1 MIEEKKNRN
10 IVTPVCIIISIA
22 AIFLTAANGY
32 SKKWYSSKAAADMY
46 AGKQEETE
54 SGTLSLQKFEWQTAD
69 AGEAFIIGRREV
81 IVKSAAAPDDAMLTD
96 VPAGEKL
103 VMVSVEVRLLKDQE
117 YQQTVTEKKP
127 EAETASYE
135 PPADWDYFWDHSGL
149 VYASDGV
156 SCNLPLDGESV
167 MRMAGDGGSFGE
179 AFSEED
185 ILTGSGFIDC
195 TEEGQTGEFFFLTDE
210 KAEEVRIS
218 FSDGEYACGPYI
230 LEKRVSVPLRIEEG
244 GV

>member
-1 MIEEKKNRN
+1 MGEKKNKN

-22 AIFLTAANGY
+22 AILLTAVNGY
-32 SKKWYSSKAAADMY
+32 SKKWYSLKAAADMY
-46 AGKQEETE
+46 AEKQEGME
-54 SGTLSLQKFEWQTAD
+54 SGSFASQKFEWQTVD
-69 AGEAFIIGRREV
+69 AGETFIIGRREV
-81 IVKSAAAPDDAMLTD
+81 TVERAEMIDRSMLTD

-103 VMVSVEVRLLKDQE
+103 VKVSVEVRLLKDWE
-117 YQQTVTEKKP
+117 YHAADEEEEP

-135 PPADWDYFWDHSGL
+135 PPEDWDYFWDHSGL
-149 VYASDGV
+149 VYVSDGV
-156 SCNLPLDGESV
+156 SCNLPLDNESV
-167 MRMAGDGGSFGE
+167 MKMAGDRGSFGE
-179 AFSEED
+179 AFSEKD

-195 TEEGQTGEFFFLTDE
+195 SEEGQTGEFFFLADE
-210 KAEEVRIS
+210 KAEEIRIS